1 MCYHW
6 LMNTEF
12 ISFLKEQIGDKSLGQ
27 IECMTGVSK
36 SYLSKVLRGL
46 RDNPKP
52 ATLKKL
58 AKALPCSYEELLAKA
73 LPEEYKNITQ
83 ANPPQKEN
91 TVRIIG
97 RGGVVKEY
105 KVTEEQQKAFE
116 LLLASLP
123 KDGIDPDVDF

>member
-1 MCYHW
+1 
-6 LMNTEF
+6 MNKEF
-12 ISFLKEQIGDKSLGQ
+12 IEYLKEQIGKKSLGQ
-27 IECMTGVSK
+27 IEITTGLSK
-36 SYLSKVLRGL
+36 SYLSRVLRGI
-46 RDNPKP
+46 RDTPKP
-52 ATLKKL
+52 ATLKRL
-58 AKALPCSYEELLAKA
+58 SKALPCSYEELLAKA
-73 LPEEYKNITQ
+73 LPEEYKKLTQ
-83 ANPPQKEN
+83 LNSPQKEN